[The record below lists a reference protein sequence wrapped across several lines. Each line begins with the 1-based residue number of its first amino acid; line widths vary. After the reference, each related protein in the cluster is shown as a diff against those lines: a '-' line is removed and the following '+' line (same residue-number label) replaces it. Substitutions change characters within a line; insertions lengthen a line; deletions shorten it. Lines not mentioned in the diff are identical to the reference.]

1 MPRDQQQPSPQ
12 GRWWGSN
19 TTASP
24 QQQQQSLPPLSPQQ
38 QSLPAPSAQ
47 QQYLQQQHRSV
58 TPVLH
63 HMQSSP
69 QSVLQ
74 YSQSSV
80 LQASSGIRHR
90 YQSTALSSM
99 ASSQQQGSSGVG
111 QHSSNG
117 RGSGSAGAN
126 AGNSAGQQSGGS
138 GGQQQQQAGFRKG
151 PAGLLVGL
159 WKVLTSY
166 LQVLGTVRHISLRG
180 LPEMSNQA
188 LAFADLSSFTS
199 FVALDCLLP
208 GPQEWHAFIKLFA
221 RTIAL
226 PILLLIASALM
237 WTSCWLFRHF
247 ARRLHRKYSHRHT
260 VRWQP
265 LRRMQR
271 QVSVAP
277 DPFRAYLSPRML
289 ITFVV
294 LSYSLYP
301 LVTSGLLYTL
311 QCAYIPGPF
320 SAVESAA
327 VEYSRRHYDWLLAR
341 GAATNSSSSS
351 SSGAA
356 SAGQRQYGESDI
368 QMCRP
373 GQGKLESGLCWVTGR
388 FWAMDY
394 DVQVSVWVMA
404 YSGKSNNYVGL

>member
-1 MPRDQQQPSPQ
+1 
-12 GRWWGSN
+12 
-19 TTASP
+19 
-24 QQQQQSLPPLSPQQ
+24 
-38 QSLPAPSAQ
+38 
-47 QQYLQQQHRSV
+47 
-58 TPVLH
+58 
-63 HMQSSP
+63 MQSSP

-74 YSQSSV
+74 YSQSS
-80 LQASSGIRHR
+80 LMQPSSGIRQR
-90 YQSTALSSM
+90 YQSSALSSM
-99 ASSQQQGSSGVG
+99 ASSQQQSSGNVG

-117 RGSGSAGAN
+117 RGSARAN

-226 PILLLIASALM
+226 PLLLLIASALM

-247 ARRLHRKYSHRHT
+247 ARRLHRKYAHRHT

-265 LRRMQR
+265 LRRVQR

-277 DPFRAYLSPRML
+277 DPFKAYLSPRML
-289 ITFVV
+289 ITVVV
-294 LSYSLYP
+294 LAYSLYP

-311 QCAYIPGPF
+311 QCVYIPGPY

-327 VEYSRRHYDWLLAR
+327 VEYSRRHYDWLLSR
-341 GAATNSSSSS
+341 TAAANSSSS
-351 SSGAA
+351 GVAA
-356 SAGQRQYGESDI
+356 AGPRQPGESDI
-368 QMCRP
+368 QLCRP
-373 GQGKLESGLCWVTGR
+373 GQGKLENGLCWVTGR

-394 DVQVSVWVMA
+394 DVQVSQVQCIV
-404 YSGKSNNYVGL
+404 GKCLMLQSINLQPV